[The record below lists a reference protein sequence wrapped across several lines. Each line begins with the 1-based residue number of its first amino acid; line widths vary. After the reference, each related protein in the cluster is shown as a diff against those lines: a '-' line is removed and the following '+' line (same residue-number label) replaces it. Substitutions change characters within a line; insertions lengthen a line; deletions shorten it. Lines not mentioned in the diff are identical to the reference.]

1 MKITVHSSKVVKPA
15 AYAGVDAAA
24 TTTVIPLTAFDL
36 ISYDN
41 YVSSIHAFHPPS
53 PTNAA
58 LEDALSRVL
67 AVYREWAGRLCV
79 DPSARRRGIL
89 LNDAGVRFVE
99 ASSDAAF
106 ESVVMPRRGR
116 ITPEVRSLHPRAA
129 SGGGAAAAEDEEL
142 LLLQVTRFACGS
154 LVVGYT
160 MHHAVGDGFAA
171 GQFMAAWGQTARGV
185 PIDPVPVH
193 DRTSFFLPRSPPRV
207 EFDHR
212 ASEFRHRDDVD
223 NDNHHAAELK
233 DDQVVIQQVRFSRE
247 FISELRSR
255 ASGNGTKQQH
265 HHRPYSTAQC
275 LVAHIW
281 RCMTKAR
288 GVNGGRATTLH
299 LAVNGRPRMSGPR
312 VPEGYT
318 GNLVLW
324 AHPTATAGELLAE
337 RLGHAAE
344 LIRGA
349 VARVDNAYFRSFI
362 DFVSSGAVEEEG
374 LVPAA
379 AAEPDAA
386 VLCPDVAVYCLLR
399 APFYD
404 IDLGGGRQFFYTP
417 GYYPDEGVVYILPP
431 SPLGDGSVE
440 VHVSLFSRAM
450 DVFKGCCY
458 ELGQPEEIILQ

>member
-24 TTTVIPLTAFDL
+24 AATTTTVIPLTAFDL

-58 LEDALSRVL
+58 LEEALARVL

-79 DPSARRRGIL
+79 ADGRRGIL

-106 ESVVMPRRGR
+106 ESAVMPRRGR

-129 SGGGAAAAEDEEL
+129 SGGGAAAAEEDEEL

-193 DRTSFFLPRSPPRV
+193 DRTSFFLPRTPPRV

-212 ASEFRHRDDVD
+212 ASEFRQRDDVD
-223 NDNHHAAELK
+223 NNDNHHAAELK
-233 DDQVVIQQVRFSRE
+233 DDEVVIQQVRFSRE

-255 ASGNGTKQQH
+255 ASGNGTTQHHH

-288 GVNGGRATTLH
+288 GVDGGRATTLH

-318 GNLVLW
+318 GNL
-324 AHPTATAGELLAE
+324 
-337 RLGHAAE
+337 
-344 LIRGA
+344 
-349 VARVDNAYFRSFI
+349 
-362 DFVSSGAVEEEG
+362 EEG

-379 AAEPDAA
+379 AAEPEAA

-404 IDLGGGRQFFYTP
+404 IDLGGGGRQFFYTP

-458 ELGQPEEIILQ
+458 ELGQLEEIILQ

>member
-24 TTTVIPLTAFDL
+24 AATTTTVIPLTAFDL

-58 LEDALSRVL
+58 LEDALARVL

-79 DPSARRRGIL
+79 ADGRRGIL

-106 ESVVMPRRGR
+106 ESAVMPRRGR
-116 ITPEVRSLHPRAA
+116 ITPEVRFLHPR
-129 SGGGAAAAEDEEL
+129 AEDEEL

-193 DRTSFFLPRSPPRV
+193 DRTSFFLPRTPPRV

-212 ASEFRHRDDVD
+212 ASEFRQRDDVD
-223 NDNHHAAELK
+223 NNDNHHAAELK
-233 DDQVVIQQVRFSRE
+233 DDEVVIQQ
-247 FISELRSR
+247 LRSR
-255 ASGNGTKQQH
+255 ASGNGTTQHHH

-281 RCMTKAR
+281 RWVHGQPRALGAPDRHGGGAPGGAARAR
-288 GVNGGRATTLH
+288 GGAHPRG
-299 LAVNGRPRMSGPR
+299 GRPRRQRLLQVLHRLCELGGGGGGRPR
-312 VPEGYT
+312 
-318 GNLVLW
+318 
-324 AHPTATAGELLAE
+324 AGGCGGA
-337 RLGHAAE
+337 RG
-344 LIRGA
+344 RGA
-349 VARVDNAYFRSFI
+349 V
-362 DFVSSGAVEEEG
+362 
-374 LVPAA
+374 P
-379 AAEPDAA
+379 
-386 VLCPDVAVYCLLR
+386 
-399 APFYD
+399 
-404 IDLGGGRQFFYTP
+404 
-417 GYYPDEGVVYILPP
+417 
-431 SPLGDGSVE
+431 
-440 VHVSLFSRAM
+440 
-450 DVFKGCCY
+450 
-458 ELGQPEEIILQ
+458 